1 MIRFSRITSS
11 THPFFADAFDLYAQ
25 SFPIHEQRLSKSQQN
40 ILSHPQY
47 HCDAVLEDDT
57 FCGILFSWEIGSL
70 TYIEHFAVSPSL
82 RGQGTGSRILGEFL
96 KTHPLTVL
104 EIDPPQDDISIR
116 REKFYQRLGLV
127 SNDVSHYH
135 PPYRPQTAPHKLV
148 VMSYPRTLSPAEYHM
163 FSDYLQNT
171 IMYQVY

>member
-11 THPFFADAFDLYAQ
+11 THPFFADAFDLYTQ

-47 HCDAVLEDDT
+47 HCGAVLENNT

-70 TYIEHFAVSPSL
+70 TYI
-82 RGQGTGSRILGEFL
+82 GQGTGSRILGEFL

-135 PPYRPQTAPHKLV
+135 PPYRLQTAPHKLV
-148 VMSYPRTLSPAEYHM
+148 VMSYPRTLSPAEYQM
-163 FSDYLQNT
+163 FFDYLQNT

>member
-47 HCDAVLEDDT
+47 HCDAVLEDNT

-82 RGQGTGSRILGEFL
+82 RGQRTGSRILGEFL

-104 EIDPPQDDISIR
+104 DS
-116 REKFYQRLGLV
+116 
-127 SNDVSHYH
+127 
-135 PPYRPQTAPHKLV
+135 
-148 VMSYPRTLSPAEYHM
+148 
-163 FSDYLQNT
+163 
-171 IMYQVY
+171 